1 MENLIGIVIT
11 VIIMFLLLAL
21 SISFFKRLLAKK
33 QQLPLKY
40 LRSIVNFIIIVFGV
54 YAVLNQIELTR
65 ELSTTLVQSST
76 LIIAIVTFAAQQTLG
91 NIIAGFT
98 LTFSRPVEIGNKVR
112 IISGGAVVAEGIVR
126 DITIRHVMI
135 EQYDGQ
141 TYIVPNSMVD
151 SSVIVNQNTLSRVGN
166 FLEFEVAYNTDL
178 DKARRIIHDLLQQ
191 EEAVLDKEVMVYT
204 SRVTGNGLLLKFT
217 VWTSTVDESYIAC
230 SHLREGIVQ
239 AFLKEGITI
248 PYQTI
253 TVTPVNAQQ

>member
-1 MENLIGIVIT
+1 MENLIGIALAVVIT
-11 VIIMFLLLAL
+11 ILLLAL
-21 SISFFKRLLAKK
+21 SNSFFNRLIAKK

-40 LRSIVNFIIIVFGV
+40 LRSIASFIIIVFGV

-98 LTFSRPVEIGNKVR
+98 LSFSRPVEIGNKVR
-112 IISGGAVVAEGIVR
+112 IISNGSVVAEGIVK

-141 TYIVPNSMVD
+141 TCIVPNSTVD
-151 SSVIVNQNTLSRVGN
+151 AAVIVNQNILSRVGN
-166 FLEFEVAYNTDL
+166 FLEFEVAYDTDL
-178 DKARRIIHDLLQQ
+178 DKARRIIRELLQK
-191 EEAVLDKEVMVYT
+191 EDAILDKDVMVYT

-217 VWTSTVDESYIAC
+217 VWTATVDESYIVC

-239 AFLKEGITI
+239 SFLKEGITI

-253 TVTPVNAQQ
+253 TVTPVQQ